1 MKQFTLAIITLFAF
15 TANSQNLK
23 PGFDREEYKELML
36 ISAQTTANTEYSETF
51 IKPENYNIMFRSEPM
66 GLDNLWDLWVH
77 NDGGSAVISVRG
89 TTPKAESWLLNF
101 YAAMVPAKG
110 QISWGEGK
118 VFDYQLSDDKRAAVH
133 VGWLV
138 GAATLSEDILQKMDY
153 LYKEGFKDFYIIGH
167 SQGGGI
173 AYLLTSHFLN
183 LQIQGK
189 LSKDI
194 QFKTYC
200 SAAPKPG
207 NLYYAYDY
215 EAKTQNGWAFNVV
228 NAVDWVPEVPIT
240 IQTLDDFNE
249 TNPFVHAD
257 EIIAKQKL
265 SKRIVL
271 KHVYKKLNK
280 PTRKAQ
286 KNYQRYLGDE
296 AHKMVMEKIEG
307 LEVPEYTPTSNYVRT
322 GIQIV
327 LQPDDAYFQSF
338 PFDSAAIFTHHGHK
352 PYLYLAEKMGTPF
365 YQKEEINPMDSE
377 WNLVS
382 FAGAESESWDFET
395 YQPTV
400 MLNVNEGRISGSTG
414 CNRFSGSAEYDG
426 NTLKIAKEMAMT
438 KRACQ
443 GVNEQAFIDTL
454 TKADS
459 YLLSN
464 EGNNLM
470 LLEGDTIIMRFAKAN

>member
-1 MKQFTLAIITLFAF
+1 MKQFFFALTTLFAF
-15 TANSQNLK
+15 SANSQILK
-23 PGFDREEYKELML
+23 PGFDREEYMELML
-36 ISAQTTANTEYSETF
+36 ISAQTTADSEYSENF
-51 IKPENYNIMFRSEPM
+51 IKPENYNIMFRSEPTAM
-66 GLDNLWDLWVH
+66 DNLWDLWVH
-77 NDGGSAVISVRG
+77 NEGNSAVISVRG

-101 YAAMVPAKG
+101 YAAMVPAQG
-110 QISWGEGK
+110 QIKWGEDK
-118 VFDYQLSDDKRAAVH
+118 IFDYQLADDQRAAVH
-133 VGWLV
+133 IGWLI
-138 GAATLSEDILQKMDY
+138 GTATLSDDILQKVDY
-153 LYKEGFKDFYIIGH
+153 LYKEGVKNFFIIGH

-173 AYLLTSHFLN
+173 AYLLTSHFLS
-183 LQIQGK
+183 LQKQGK
-189 LSKDI
+189 LANDI

-207 NLYYAYDY
+207 NLYYAYEY

-228 NAVDWVPEVPIT
+228 NAADWVPEVPIT

-249 TNPFVHAD
+249 TNPFIHAD
-257 EIIAKQKL
+257 EIISKQKL
-265 SKRIVL
+265 TTKIVL

-296 AHKMVMEKIEG
+296 AHKMVMEKMDA
-307 LEVPEYTPTSNYVRT
+307 LVVPDYLPSSNYVRT

-327 LQPDDAYFQSF
+327 LQPNNAYFQAF
-338 PFDSAAIFTHHGHK
+338 PFDSTAIFTHHVHK

-382 FAGAESESWDFET
+382 FSGAESENWDFET
-395 YQPTV
+395 YQPT
-400 MLNVNEGRISGSTG
+400 LLFDINEGRISGSTG
-414 CNRFSGSAEYDG
+414 CNRYSGAAEYDG
-426 NTLKIAKEMAMT
+426 KSFKIAKEMVMT
-438 KRACQ
+438 KRACR

-459 YLLSN
+459 YLISN
-464 EGNNLM
+464 EGNSLM
-470 LLEGDTIIMRFAKAN
+470 LLEGDTIIMRFGKNN